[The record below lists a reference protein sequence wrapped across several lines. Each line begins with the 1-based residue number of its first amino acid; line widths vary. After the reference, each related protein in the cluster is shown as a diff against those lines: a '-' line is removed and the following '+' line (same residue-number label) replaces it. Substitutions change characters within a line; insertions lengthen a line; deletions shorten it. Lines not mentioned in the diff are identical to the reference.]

1 MQKKLIALGAAVFMT
16 VCLGLIM
23 LALGGAAL
31 LNKNGVA
38 ASNTTSGQPKAAE
51 VSAQQAAQ
59 IQQLQSLV
67 AQYQAREKQYQQREQ
82 QYQSQLDQANTQLQ
96 QAQSLLDYLQSRGII
111 FISSDGRVLVG
122 R

>member
-16 VCLGLIM
+16 ACLGLIM
-23 LALGGAAL
+23 FALGGAAL
-31 LNKNGVA
+31 LNRNGVT
-38 ASNTTSGQPKAAE
+38 ASNTTAGQPKAAE

-59 IQQLQSLV
+59 VQQLQDLV

-96 QAQSLLDYLQSRGII
+96 QAKSLLDYLQSRGII
-111 FISSDGRVLVG
+111 FIGSDGRVLVG
-122 R
+122 Q